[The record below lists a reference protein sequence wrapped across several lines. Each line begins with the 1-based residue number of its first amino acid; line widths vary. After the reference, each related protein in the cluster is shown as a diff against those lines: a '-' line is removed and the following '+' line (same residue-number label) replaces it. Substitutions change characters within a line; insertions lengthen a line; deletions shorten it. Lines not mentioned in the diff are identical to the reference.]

1 MDPQWA
7 QQEQQLRGQMAA
19 QGLHP
24 GDPGYQQAMD
34 QFQRQKAQAYNQAQ
48 SGSYLTGVQAG
59 SQREATRVQ
68 ALQAQIAEQLQ
79 KSGWSLGQINAL
91 MAGLPAPPGGQGPQ
105 TGLLGA
111 GLQNSLAQ
119 QQMQAQ
125 LMNNVMGGATSLG
138 GAAIIAGAM
147 SDVNAKEDFSDP
159 APAIEE
165 FLEAA
170 EPSEYSYK
178 PEFAFAGEGR
188 HVSPMAQN
196 LERSTIGKTMVVD
209 TPVGKVVDYGKS
221 FGAVLGALERLGG
234 LPLDRPGRRQRR
246 DEPLELGHRHGG
258 GDVEELEVRL
268 GVAMH
273 STANDSVSGRR
284 VTLLLT

>member
-1 MDPQWA
+1 
-7 QQEQQLRGQMAA
+7 
-19 QGLHP
+19 
-24 GDPGYQQAMD
+24 
-34 QFQRQKAQAYNQAQ
+34 
-48 SGSYLTGVQAG
+48 
-59 SQREATRVQ
+59 
-68 ALQAQIAEQLQ
+68 
-79 KSGWSLGQINAL
+79 
-91 MAGLPAPPGGQGPQ
+91 
-105 TGLLGA
+105 
-111 GLQNSLAQ
+111 
-119 QQMQAQ
+119 MQAQ

-221 FGAVLGALERLGG
+221 FGAVLGALSHLNKKLNTVMG
-234 LPLDRPGRRQRR
+234 L
-246 DEPLELGHRHGG
+246 
-258 GDVEELEVRL
+258 
-268 GVAMH
+268 
-273 STANDSVSGRR
+273 
-284 VTLLLT
+284 